1 MSKVVIDAET
11 RAKLRGLT
19 ERVELYDEQ
28 GNLVGVCL
36 PPAEYRR
43 MAEPTPGQGF
53 TDEEIA
59 EAMKEPHVGRPLA
72 DILRDL
78 RGS

>member
-1 MSKVVIDAET
+1 MSKIVIDAET
-11 RAKLRGLT
+11 RAKLNGLRD
-19 ERVELYDEQ
+19 RVELYDES

-36 PPAEYRR
+36 PAEEYRQ
-43 MAEPTPGQGF
+43 MAGGPGGFF

-59 EAMKEPHVGRPLA
+59 EAMRQPLEGRPLA

-78 RGS
+78 RAS